1 MEHLLHGSHPN
12 KELIADAELWGV
24 ALPEEMTAPVNYSI
38 WPEHLDVVV
47 LFKRCITQWRPGAN
61 GVIGMDYGVVMDMGN
76 LYEVPNL
83 PRVMEDLHI
92 MELHAR
98 DLINRAVPKEAK

>member
-1 MEHLLHGSHPN
+1 
-12 KELIADAELWGV
+12 
-24 ALPEEMTAPVNYSI
+24 
-38 WPEHLDVVV
+38 
-47 LFKRCITQWRPGAN
+47 
-61 GVIGMDYGVVMDMGN
+61 MDYGVVMDMGN